1 MSSDTAPTSRQM
13 STDVGRCRQMSAD
26 VGRCRQMSADVGRC
40 RQMSADVSR
49 CRQMSADVGRCRQMS
64 ADVGRCRQG
73 GAAAG
78 GKGCGCL
85 LRWRRCTGQCA
96 LRRDPGDAGV
106 GDPHRC
112 GLRDLFWR
120 LSSCNATQ
128 QKINRNQQTIEKRNK
143 NTKRILES

>member
-1 MSSDTAPTSRQM
+1 MNLSQYVWAKSEEVACPVTPHRQ
-13 STDVGRCRQMSAD
+13 VG
-26 VGRCRQMSADVGRC
+26 
-40 RQMSADVSR
+40 R

-143 NTKRILES
+143 NTKRILEPRTMAAGRSHCVTFLRTSAALID